1 MVDAENLRNIYS
13 SMARIH
19 EVDRAI
25 QSGLSSGKLQF
36 TYWPMTGQEAI
47 PAVLAEL
54 LGPND
59 YLVTNY
65 RGIHDLVA
73 KGVPLEGLFAEALGR
88 EGGLNKGKGGSP
100 HISDPGSGSMLTTAI
115 VGAGAPIANGLALAA
130 QMRGD
135 ERITIVNFGD
145 GATSIGAVH
154 EAMNLAVV
162 WKLPIIFMCQN
173 NQIAEYTPIPDYTA
187 SRDFASRAAGYGID
201 GVKLDGNDPVGF
213 YRLSLEERIATRPY
227 FTPRMCKVFK
237 PSICA
242 VNGIC
247 AGAGLHFVADCD
259 IVIAGEAAQFT
270 DTHVNV
276 GQVTALEP
284 IGLARRMNVGA
295 VLRMVLLGKAE
306 RLDASQALA
315 AGMGQRSAPAR
326 SAPGARSGDGFDHR
340 EMLPSRRVGVAA
352 RAVELVRHA
361 DRASLRIRLR
371 NPHKASR
378 SPGRDGGAHGL
389 SGEAG
394 AGLVGPSLRPAPVRH
409 VRG

>member
-154 EAMNLAVV
+154 EAMNLAGV

-315 AGMGQRSAPAR
+315 AGMVSEVLPQDRLLERAL
-326 SAPGARSGDGFDHR
+326 
-340 EMLPSRRVGVAA
+340 EMASIIAKCSPRAA
-352 RAVELVRHA
+352 SE
-361 DRASLRIRLR
+361 SLRALWSSFDMPIEQAYEFGYEILTR
-371 NPHKASR
+371 H
-378 SPGRDGGAHGL
+378 RDHPDAM
-389 SGEAG
+389 E
-394 AGLVGPSLRPAPVRH
+394 GPTAFLEKREPVW
-409 VRG
+409 